1 MSEPIEILTPNQRP
15 LIGSKKRQEAPIKD
29 ATAKAVKKQQSL
41 IQEIYNEQAKKM
53 NEIISAYNT
62 LQQAYQQLVERVS
75 DNEMRTYSANV
86 NAGLASLLA
95 VSGSKDISEI
105 APSARLAR
113 KIQDNISA
121 YIQNTGPKME
131 EFMIKEAEK
140 MEKQLEEEVKEDK

>member
-62 LQQAYQQLVERVS
+62 LQQAHQQLVERVS

-95 VSGSKDISEI
+95 VSGKKDMSEVK
-105 APSARLAR
+105 PSAKLAR
-113 KIQDNISA
+113 EIQDNISA
-121 YIQNTGPKME
+121 YIQDTGPKME

>member
-62 LQQAYQQLVERVS
+62 LQQAHQQLVERVS

-95 VSGSKDISEI
+95 VSGKKDMSEVKPSSK
-105 APSARLAR
+105 LAR
-113 KIQDNISA
+113 EIQDNISA
-121 YIQNTGPKME
+121 YIQDAGPKME

>member
-62 LQQAYQQLVERVS
+62 LQQAHQQLVERVS

-95 VSGSKDISEI
+95 VSGKKDMSEVK
-105 APSARLAR
+105 PSAKLAR
-113 KIQDNISA
+113 EIQDNISA
-121 YIQNTGPKME
+121 YIQDAGPKME

>member
-62 LQQAYQQLVERVS
+62 LQQAHQQLVERVS

-95 VSGSKDISEI
+95 VSGKKDMSEVK
-105 APSARLAR
+105 PSAKLAR
-113 KIQDNISA
+113 EIQDNISA

>member
-15 LIGSKKRQEAPIKD
+15 LIGSKKNQEAPVSD
-29 ATAKAVKKQQSL
+29 ATTKAVKKQQSL
-41 IQEIYNEQAKKM
+41 IQNIYDEQSKKM

-75 DNEMRTYSANV
+75 DNEIRTYSANV

-95 VSGSKDISEI
+95 VSGKKDVSEVK
-105 APSARLAR
+105 PSAKLAR
-113 KIQDNISA
+113 EIQDNISA
-121 YIQNTGPKME
+121 YIQDAGPKME

>member
-41 IQEIYNEQAKKM
+41 IQKIYDEQAKKI
-53 NEIISAYNT
+53 NEVISAYNT

-95 VSGSKDISEI
+95 VSGKKDVSEVK
-105 APSARLAR
+105 PSAKLAR
-113 KIQDNISA
+113 EIQDNISA
-121 YIQNTGPKME
+121 YIQDAGPKME